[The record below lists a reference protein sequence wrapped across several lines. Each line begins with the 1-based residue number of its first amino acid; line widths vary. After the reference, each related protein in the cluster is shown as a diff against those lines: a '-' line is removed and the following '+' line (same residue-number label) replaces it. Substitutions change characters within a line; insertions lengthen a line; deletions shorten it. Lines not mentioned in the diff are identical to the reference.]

1 MTTREWAGTI
11 VTGILVFVG
20 LWAGLALLY
29 AVIP

>member
-1 MTTREWAGTI
+1 MTTREWAETI
-11 VTGILVFVG
+11 VAGVLVFLG